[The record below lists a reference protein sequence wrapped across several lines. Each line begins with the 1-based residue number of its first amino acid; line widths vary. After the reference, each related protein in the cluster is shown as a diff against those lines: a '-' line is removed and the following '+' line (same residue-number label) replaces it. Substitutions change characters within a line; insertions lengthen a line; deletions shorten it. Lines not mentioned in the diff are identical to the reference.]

1 MLNYF
6 CRSAFET
13 WKHAIKENRV
23 ERQNENVAEAFQNQ
37 MLLSRVSE
45 TENYITGSVD
55 KLTCIP
61 DLSCKALKHGGG

>member
-6 CRSAFET
+6 FRSAFET
-13 WKHAIKENRV
+13 WKRAVKENRK

-45 TENYITGSVD
+45 TENYIT
-55 KLTCIP
+55 
-61 DLSCKALKHGGG
+61 